1 MRSTI
6 GLGLT
11 LALLAG
17 CGKPAERAYNDEP
30 LATAAG
36 ALAADA
42 AASAPEAPTKP
53 APNVPSGA
61 PMLAYSY
68 GYGLQASPKGVRTL
82 IARHEAA
89 CTKAG
94 PAICQVTGSSLT
106 EHGEDQ
112 LSAEL
117 NLRATPAWLTRFREG
132 LAADA
137 KDAGGRLVRSQVSS
151 EDLSRQIVDT
161 EAMLR
166 AKITLRDRLQALLAS
181 RPGKLADLV
190 ELERELSKVQGELDA
205 AQSELT
211 MMRQRVA
218 TSDVTISYESGGVL
232 APQGVWSP
240 IGKAL
245 SDFLSILAATVALLI
260 NVIAWT
266 LPWLLVGGLLIW
278 ALRKR
283 LKWPWRRK
291 PKPAA

>member
-1 MRSTI
+1 
-6 GLGLT
+6 
-11 LALLAG
+11 
-17 CGKPAERAYNDEP
+17 
-30 LATAAG
+30 
-36 ALAADA
+36 
-42 AASAPEAPTKP
+42 
-53 APNVPSGA
+53 
-61 PMLAYSY
+61 MLAYSY

-82 IARHEAA
+82 IAKHEAA

-94 PAICQVTGSSLT
+94 PALCQVTGSSVS
-106 EHGEDQ
+106 ERGQDQ

-117 NLRATPAWLTRFREG
+117 TLRAAPPWLSQFREG
-132 LAADA
+132 LSADA
-137 KDAGGRLVRSQVSS
+137 KDAGGRVVRSEVST

-205 AQSELT
+205 AQSELA

-232 APQGVWSP
+232 APQDVWSP
-240 IGKAL
+240 IGKAF
-245 SDFLSILAATVALLI
+245 SDFLRILAATIALLI

-266 LPWLLVGGLLIW
+266 LPWLLLGGLLIW

-283 LKWPWRRK
+283 LKWPWRRNQ
-291 PKPAA
+291 KPAA

>member
-1 MRSTI
+1 
-6 GLGLT
+6 
-11 LALLAG
+11 
-17 CGKPAERAYNDEP
+17 
-30 LATAAG
+30 
-36 ALAADA
+36 
-42 AASAPEAPTKP
+42 
-53 APNVPSGA
+53 
-61 PMLAYSY
+61 MLAYSY

-82 IARHEAA
+82 IAKHEAA

-94 PAICQVTGSSLT
+94 PALCQVTGSSVS
-106 EHGEDQ
+106 ERGQDQ

-117 NLRATPAWLTRFREG
+117 TLRAAPPWLSQFREG
-132 LAADA
+132 LSADA
-137 KDAGGRLVRSQVSS
+137 KDAGGRVVRSEVST

-205 AQSELT
+205 AQSELA

-232 APQGVWSP
+232 APQDVWSP
-240 IGKAL
+240 IGKAF
-245 SDFLSILAATVALLI
+245 SDFLGILAATIALLI

-266 LPWLLVGGLLIW
+266 LPWLLLGGLLIW

-283 LKWPWRRK
+283 LKWPWRRNQ
-291 PKPAA
+291 KPAA

>member
-6 GLGLT
+6 GLGLA
-11 LALLAG
+11 LVLLAG
-17 CGKPAERAYNDEP
+17 CGKPSEP
-30 LATAAG
+30 KFYED
-36 ALAADA
+36 LAADA
-42 AASAPEAPTKP
+42 AAATAPQALERP
-53 APNVPSGA
+53 ATPSVPAGA

-82 IARHEAA
+82 IAKHEAA

-94 PAICQVTGSSLT
+94 PALCQVTGSSVS
-106 EHGEDQ
+106 ERGQDQ

-117 NLRATPAWLTRFREG
+117 TLRAAPPWLSQFREG
-132 LAADA
+132 LSADA
-137 KDAGGRLVRSQVSS
+137 KDAGGRVVRSEVST

-205 AQSELT
+205 AQSELA

-232 APQGVWSP
+232 APQDVWSP
-240 IGKAL
+240 IGKAF
-245 SDFLSILAATVALLI
+245 SDFLGILAATIALLI
-260 NVIAWT
+260 KVIAWT
-266 LPWLLVGGLLIW
+266 LPWLLLGGLLIW

-283 LKWPWRRK
+283 LKWPWRRNQ
-291 PKPAA
+291 KPAA